1 MGSQPLNDVH
11 IYLIIPLN
19 FTFSKS
25 TNSDTMYTTI
35 MKKKSII
42 NALIVLAGLI
52 VVALIL
58 GIQLGLSQ
66 SFRLV
71 FGSVF
76 MLFLPGFIVTW
87 ILWGKKTIS
96 PIERF
101 VLSLVFSIAIVPLVV
116 FLLNK
121 TGVLITSANIIII
134 VAAILLIGGVIL
146 FYKYKFKKAF

>member
-1 MGSQPLNDVH
+1 
-11 IYLIIPLN
+11 
-19 FTFSKS
+19 
-25 TNSDTMYTTI
+25 MYTTI

-42 NALIVLAGLI
+42 NALIVLGGLI